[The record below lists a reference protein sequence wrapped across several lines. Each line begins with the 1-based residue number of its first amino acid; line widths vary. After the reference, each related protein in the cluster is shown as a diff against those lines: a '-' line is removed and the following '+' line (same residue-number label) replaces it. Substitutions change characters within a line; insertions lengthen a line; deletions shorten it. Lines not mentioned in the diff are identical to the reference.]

1 MGMLGGLISAMR
13 PRQWVKNLLVLVAP
27 VAAGQLTNGP
37 VVRHTVIAFAVFTL
51 GASGLYLI
59 NDVIDAPSD
68 RLHPTKSQRPIAAG
82 RVPSGVALVVA
93 VLLLASSLII
103 ASPQVGGTTP
113 LVAVLA
119 TYLGLS
125 LAYSLGLKRVATIE
139 FCIVASGFFLRALAG
154 ATASN
159 LFVSNWFLTVAA
171 FSALFIVIGKRAA
184 EVTEL
189 GSDAARHRR
198 VLGEYTPAFLR
209 AALTLSST
217 VVVTTYCLWAF
228 DVSATGLS
236 SVHHQVTVVRL
247 TVIPVVIAILHIL
260 QRLER
265 GEGGAPEDLILTDRT
280 LQIVGVVWAALF
292 VIGIHGA

>member
-1 MGMLGGLISAMR
+1 MGMLGGLIITMR

-37 VVRHTVIAFAVFTL
+37 VLRHTVIAFTVFTL
-51 GASGLYLI
+51 GASGLYLV
-59 NDVIDAPSD
+59 NDLIDAPSD
-68 RLHPTKSQRPIAAG
+68 RLHPTKSRRPIAAG
-82 RVPSGVALVVA
+82 RVPSAVAVVA
-93 VLLLASSLII
+93 AVVLLAGSLVI
-103 ASPQVGGTTP
+103 ATPQVGGTTP
-113 LVAVLA
+113 LFAVLA
-119 TYLGLS
+119 TYLVLS

-189 GSDAARHRR
+189 GEDAARHRR

-236 SVHHQVTVVRL
+236 NVHHQVTVVRL

-280 LQIVGVVWAALF
+280 LQILGLVWAALF

>member
-1 MGMLGGLISAMR
+1 MGMFGGLVSAMR
-13 PRQWVKNLLVLVAP
+13 PRQWIKNLLVLVAP
-27 VAAGQLTNGP
+27 VAAGQLAHGP
-37 VVRHTVIAFAVFTL
+37 VLRHTAIAFLVFTL
-51 GASGLYLI
+51 GASGLYLV
-59 NDVIDAPSD
+59 NDLIDAPSD

-82 RVPSGVALVVA
+82 RLPSSVAILAAVVLLAGSVVVAL
-93 VLLLASSLII
+93 
-103 ASPQVGGTTP
+103 PQVAGTTP
-113 LVAVLA
+113 LVTVLS
-119 TYLGLS
+119 TYLVLS
-125 LAYSLGLKRVATIE
+125 LAYSWGLKRVATIE

-159 LFVSNWFLTVAA
+159 LFVSNWFLTVSA

-189 GSDAARHRR
+189 GDDAARHRR
-198 VLGEYTPAFLR
+198 VLGEYSPAFLR
-209 AALTLSST
+209 AALTLSAT

-228 DVSATGLS
+228 DVSDTGLS
-236 SVHHQVTVVRL
+236 SVHHQVTLVRL

-265 GEGGAPEDLILTDRT
+265 GDGGAPEDLILSDRT
-280 LQIVGVVWAALF
+280 LQIVGLAWATLF

>member
-1 MGMLGGLISAMR
+1 MAMLGGLIKTMR
-13 PRQWVKNLLVLVAP
+13 PRQWVKNLLVVVAP
-27 VAAGQLTNGP
+27 IAAGQFTNGP
-37 VVRHTVIAFAVFTL
+37 VLRHTIIAFLVFTL
-51 GASGLYLI
+51 GASGLYLV
-59 NDVIDAPSD
+59 NDLIDAPSD

-82 RVPSGVALVVA
+82 LLPTPVAIVA
-93 VLLLASSLII
+93 AALLLAASLLVATPQI
-103 ASPQVGGTTP
+103 AGTAS
-113 LVAVLA
+113 LFAVLA

-171 FSALFIVIGKRAA
+171 FSALFIVIGKRSA

-189 GSDAARHRR
+189 GDDAARHRR
-198 VLGEYTPAFLR
+198 VLGEYTPQFLR

-228 DVSATGLS
+228 DVSETGLS
-236 SVHHQVTVVRL
+236 SVHHKVTIVRL

-265 GEGGAPEDLILTDRT
+265 GDGGAPEDLILSDRT
-280 LQIVGVVWAALF
+280 LQLVGVAWAILF

>member
-1 MGMLGGLISAMR
+1 MGMLAGLISTMR
-13 PRQWVKNLLVLVAP
+13 PRQWVKNLLVVIAP
-27 VAAGQLTNGP
+27 VAAGQLTHGP
-37 VVRHTVIAFAVFTL
+37 VLRHTTIAFTVFTL
-51 GASGLYLI
+51 GASGLYLV
-59 NDVIDAPSD
+59 NDLIDAPSD
-68 RLHPTKSQRPIAAG
+68 RLHPTKSKRPIAAG
-82 RVPSGVALVVA
+82 TLPSSLATAAAVV
-93 VLLLASSLII
+93 LLASSLVI
-103 ASPQVGGTTP
+103 ASPQVGGTTS
-113 LVAVLA
+113 LFSVLA
-119 TYLGLS
+119 TYLVLS
-125 LAYSLGLKRVATIE
+125 LAYSFGLKRVATIE

-184 EVTEL
+184 EVSEL
-189 GSDAARHRR
+189 GDDAARHRR

-236 SVHHQVTVVRL
+236 NVHHQVTAVRL

-265 GEGGAPEDLILTDRT
+265 GEGGAPEDLVLTDRT
-280 LQIVGVVWAALF
+280 LQLLGLIWATLF

>member
-1 MGMLGGLISAMR
+1 MGMLGGLISTMR

-27 VAAGQLTNGP
+27 VAAGEITNGP
-37 VVRHTVIAFAVFTL
+37 VLRHTAIAFAVFTL
-51 GASGLYLI
+51 GASGLYLV
-59 NDVIDAPSD
+59 NDLIDAPSD
-68 RLHPTKSQRPIAAG
+68 RHHPTKSKRPIAAG
-82 RVPSGVALVVA
+82 RLPVPVAAVA
-93 VLLLASSLII
+93 AVVLLVSSVVLAT
-103 ASPQVGGTTP
+103 PQVAGTTS
-113 LVAVLA
+113 LVSVLA
-119 TYLGLS
+119 TYLVLS
-125 LAYSLGLKRVATIE
+125 LAYSFGLKRVATIE

-184 EVTEL
+184 EITEL
-189 GSDAARHRR
+189 GDDAARHRR

-228 DVSATGLS
+228 DASATGLS

-265 GEGGAPEDLILTDRT
+265 GEGGAPEDLVLTDRV
-280 LQIVGVVWAALF
+280 LQLLGLAWAILF
-292 VIGIHGA
+292 VVGIHGS